1 MNIFEIIPREFR
13 HSEEYSNSISCILP
27 SGRHKTLIDNCSP
40 IPTRILIDV
49 LNGRSM
55 STGITYENITHEERG
70 DDVIILGTNQNSE
83 TLRTLC
89 IVRKT
94 TAAQLEV
101 SSPNEDDF
109 QTEVAHIMSIIF
121 SSGAMPSEYITTED
135 DIEDWIPHMEELDKP
150 TVLVEDSL
158 IDTNDLVDKIS
169 KCCND
174 NTTKIIVRYKDNE
187 LKIIDTYLE
196 KDFLYIDVINPKKTK
211 G

>member
-13 HSEEYSNSISCILP
+13 NSEEHSNSISCILP
-27 SGRHKTLIDNCSP
+27 SGRHETLIDNCSP
-40 IPTRILIDV
+40 IPTYRLIDV
-49 LNGRSM
+49 LNGRLM
-55 STGITYENITHEERG
+55 STDITYENITCERRG
-70 DDVIILGTNQNSE
+70 NDVIVLGTNQSG
-83 TLRTLC
+83 TLRSLC
-89 IVRKT
+89 IVRKI

-101 SSPNEDDF
+101 SSSNEDDF
-109 QTEVAHIMSIIF
+109 QTEVVYIMMAIF
-121 SSGAMPSEYITTED
+121 SNGTMPEEYRTTED
-135 DIEDWIPHMEELDKP
+135 NVEDLTPHMDELDKP
-150 TVLVEDSL
+150 TVLDEDAL
-158 IDTNDLVDKIS
+158 IDTNDLVNKIS